1 MKQLFLIFAICFFA
15 AGCKKCYQCTTTVTT
30 SVTGQSSQTGT
41 DRSEVCDKS
50 ASEIEQYERDGTG
63 TATSSVGGFTST
75 VRSVT
80 SCN

>member
-1 MKQLFLIFAICFFA
+1 MKHLFLIFAICICA

-30 SVTGQSSQTGT
+30 TVTGQSPQTGT
-41 DRSEVCDKS
+41 SNSDVCDKS
-50 ASEIEQYERDGTG
+50 ASEIAEYERNGTN

-80 SCN
+80 TCN